1 MNKLTIFD
9 LDHTLMNANS
19 SFWFGVFLYRKGFF
33 SFFSMVH
40 CLLCYGLLGLFV
52 LTLDQLHGRIFDR
65 FFRGRNLEEVEK
77 EVETFL
83 EKSFHALLYQ
93 PVIQR
98 LREAQER
105 TDRVVILSSSP
116 HFLVGPIARKLG
128 VVDWEATRY
137 GCDAEGRMD
146 RVDSVLGGDSKAAL
160 LKRWLDQSFVSTE
173 QVTVYS
179 DSLEDLSLLEAAGK
193 AIVVRPRGR
202 LKKIAEQ
209 CAWEIL
215 NE

>member
-1 MNKLTIFD
+1 MDKLTIFD

-33 SFFSMVH
+33 SFSSMVH
-40 CLLCYGLLGLFV
+40 CLLCYAQYGLSV
-52 LTLDQLHGRIFDR
+52 LQMEQLHQRIFNR
-65 FFRGRNLEEVEK
+65 IFRGRSLQEVEK

-83 EKSFHALLYQ
+83 EESFHALLYQ

-105 TDRVVILSSSP
+105 ADRVVILSSSP

-146 RVDSVLGGDSKAAL
+146 RVDSVLGGDRKADL

-179 DSLEDLSLLEAAGK
+179 DSIEDLSLLEVAGK
-193 AIVVRPRGR
+193 AIVVRPGGR

-209 CAWEIL
+209 YAWEIL
-215 NE
+215 H

>member
-1 MNKLTIFD
+1 MQKLTIFD

-33 SFFSMVH
+33 SFSSMLH
-40 CLLCYGLLGLFV
+40 CLLCYAQYGLSV
-52 LTLDQLHGRIFDR
+52 LQMEQLHQRIFDR
-65 FFRGRNLEEVEK
+65 IFRGRSLK
-77 EVETFL
+77 EVELEVERFL
-83 EKSFHALLYQ
+83 EESFHRLLYQ

-105 TDRVVILSSSP
+105 ADRVMILSSSP

-160 LKRWLDQSFVSTE
+160 LQGWLDQAIFSSE
-173 QVTVYS
+173 HVTVYS
-179 DSLEDLSLLEAAGK
+179 DSVEDLSLLAAAGNP
-193 AIVVRPRGR
+193 IVVRPHRR
-202 LKKIAEQ
+202 LKKIAERY
-209 CAWEIL
+209 AWEIL
-215 NE
+215 E